1 MSRYTNE
8 TKHEFARREAA
19 LIAHLNE
26 VLADTAAMTRIRAEL
41 VDAAET
47 VRTLDI
53 VDQVF
58 LWQQANARGQRLRDV
73 ATYEQWRARGRHVLR
88 GSKALRVIATAT
100 AIGIDDEGNPRVEDG
115 ARTRAQW
122 FDISDTQLIEPD
134 SPDNAG
140 SQLHTAEVAC
150 AVVDPAPTSSVSVAD
165 SAAAS
170 ALAAL
175 IIQADEAGYRVRRH
189 GDTVHADFDSGEL
202 TVPAHLDDTAALR
215 ALAPVLPVLQERPHV
230 TNKPIPDSA
239 AAPVSEQPM
248 EVAELASGKKTADD
262 PATGP
267 TRPGGDATT
276 SDNAGPITAD
286 AAPLRMD
293 LGDYGTARVR
303 YSTDYATG
311 RTAYQVT
318 APHLAGTFTIG
329 PEWVAN
335 DDDLD
340 TIDVIPQGIDVEYGD
355 EAHTHRSY
363 RGYRTLPD
371 APVVY
376 GIEVAGG
383 NTYTAEQIAASRI
396 RSGGWRRTGPHTSEQ
411 LPTKSQA
418 RLTAVVR
425 ALVDH
430 WTARADVEDLRRISA
445 RVCAPGRRNQHLS
458 AMRELDSEIAALSAR
473 RDRHADA
480 AATFMTLLEP
490 QHHAL
495 TDVSERGRRDRDGV
509 EATDSGAVLASRL
522 PTRACVE
529 CGENRVLTGG
539 VCSECRACRTED
551 CDGDATHGDSWDG
564 YCPNCADRLEMDA
577 DDGEEDDVDKVVDI
591 EPDLTELPAMQDGTQ
606 GPQWTQVLTLMKRA
620 RALDADQLESVTAAI
635 TAIPDTDMNPAMSAA
650 VRAAVESCRDD
661 AWRLAYAQPCRHA
674 AVALLVRDL
683 LHPRHYQVLTGPWA
697 HVLGPVHPHD
707 PTTVS
712 IPRDDVGQEGV

>member
-1 MSRYTNE
+1 MPRYTPE
-8 TKHEFARREAA
+8 TRQELARREAA
-19 LIAHLNE
+19 LITHLNE
-26 VLADTAAMTRIRAEL
+26 LLADTTAMARIRAEL
-41 VDAAET
+41 ADTAET

-150 AVVDPAPTSSVSVAD
+150 SVLDPAPTSSVSAAD

-175 IIQADEAGYRVRRH
+175 IIQADEAGYLVRRH
-189 GDTVHADFDSGEL
+189 GDTVHADFGSGEL
-202 TVPAHLDDTAALR
+202 TLPVHLDDVAALR
-215 ALAPVLPVLQERPHV
+215 ALAPLLPVLQARPHV
-230 TNKPIPDSA
+230 ANESILASA
-239 AAPVSEQPM
+239 AVPVSEQPM
-248 EVAELASGKKTADD
+248 EVAELASGEK
-262 PATGP
+262 ATNNSAKSP
-267 TRPGGDATT
+267 PLPGSDAKT
-276 SDNAGPITAD
+276 SDGAEPITPD
-286 AAPLRMD
+286 DEPLRMN

-303 YSTDYATG
+303 YSTNYATG

-329 PEWVAN
+329 PEWV
-335 DDDLD
+335 DYD
-340 TIDVIPQGIDVEYGD
+340 TDVEAIEVIPQGIDVEYGD
-355 EAHTHRSY
+355 EVHTHRSY

-376 GIEVAGG
+376 GIEVSGG
-383 NTYTAEQIAASRI
+383 NTYTAEQIADSRI
-396 RSGGWRRTGPHTSEQ
+396 RSGGWRRTGPHTSEK

-418 RLTAVVR
+418 RLAAVVR

-430 WTARADVEDLRRISA
+430 WTARDDVEDLRLISA
-445 RVCAPGRRNQHLS
+445 RLCAPGRRNRYLS
-458 AMRELDSEIAALSAR
+458 AMRELDSEIAALTAR

-480 AATFMTLLEP
+480 AATFATLLEP
-490 QHHAL
+490 EHHEL
-495 TDVSERGRRDRDGV
+495 TEVSDRDGV
-509 EATDSGAVLASRL
+509 EATDSDAILASHL
-522 PTRACVE
+522 PTRDCIE
-529 CGENRVLTGG
+529 CGETRVLTGG

-551 CDGDATHGDSWDG
+551 CDGDSTHGDSWDG
-564 YCPNCADRLEMDA
+564 YCPNCADRLEMNA
-577 DDGEEDDVDKVVDI
+577 DDGDEDDDVDKVVDI
-591 EPDLTELPAMQDGTQ
+591 EPDPTELPAMQDGTQ
-606 GPQWTQVLTLMKRA
+606 GPQWMQVLTLMKRA
-620 RALDADQLESVTAAI
+620 RALDADQLKSVTATI
-635 TAIPDTDMNPAMSAA
+635 TAIPDTDMNPAISAA

-661 AWRLAYAQPCRHA
+661 AWRIAHAQPCRHA
-674 AVALLVRDL
+674 AVALLLRDL

-697 HVLGPVHPHD
+697 ELLGPVHPHD

-712 IPRDDVGQEGV
+712 IPRDHAGQEGV